1 MYNER
6 CEKMIKKP
14 DLSVY
19 VESVDYI
26 KSKIET
32 IPEIAIILG
41 SGLGGIAESL
51 DDPVIMPYNSIPNF
65 PNITI
70 LYHKGDLICGK
81 LKNKNVLVMNGRFHY
96 YEGYEMWEI
105 AYPIA
110 VIKLLGIKKL
120 IITNASGGIGENIR
134 IGDLVCIKDHIKLAP
149 DSPERGSNISILGE
163 RFFDMQSVYDSQMR
177 TLAHKKA
184 RELDI
189 ELKDGIYAY
198 MSGPQYET
206 PAEINML
213 RILGAT
219 TVGMST
225 VPEVIEAAHCK
236 IPVLCISCVTNMA
249 AGITGAS
256 ISEREVLDTGKII
269 SKKLILLLQSLIEI
283 L

>member
-65 PNITI
+65 PSITI

-256 ISEREVLDTGKII
+256 ISEREVFDTGKII